1 MQGHY
6 NVLFVCTGNS
16 ARSILAEA
24 ITNHFGHG
32 RFHGFSAGSQ
42 PKGFIYPQ
50 TLEVLRAVELPT
62 ETLRSKGWEEFTRP
76 GAPVMDFVITVCDHV
91 AGEVCPAWPG
101 APITA
106 HWSIPDPAKAAGEPE
121 AAYKAFL
128 LARNL
133 LQQRISL
140 LMNLRMEALDRLALS
155 SQLAAI
161 GLTVAAADPS

>member
-16 ARSILAEA
+16 ARSLLAEA
-24 ITNHFGHG
+24 ITNHRGAE
-32 RFHGFSAGSQ
+32 RFSGYSAGSH

-50 TLEVLRAVELPT
+50 TLEVLHAVNLPT
-62 ETLRSKGWEEFTRP
+62 DGLRSKSWSEFLLP
-76 GAPVMDFVITVCDHV
+76 GAPIMDFVITVCDQV
-91 AGEVCPAWPG
+91 AGEACPAWPG

-106 HWSIPDPAKAAGEPE
+106 HWNIPDPAKATGE
-121 AAYKAFL
+121 AVYKAFL

-140 LMNLRMEALDRLALS
+140 LMNLRIEALDRLALGS
-155 SQLAAI
+155 RIEGLDAEARSQPA
-161 GLTVAAADPS
+161 

>member
-16 ARSILAEA
+16 ARSILAET
-24 ITNHFGHG
+24 ITNHFGKG
-32 RFHGFSAGSQ
+32 RFHGYSAGSQ

-50 TLEVLRAVELPT
+50 TLEVLRAVDLPT

-76 GAPVMDFVITVCDHV
+76 GAPVMDFVITVCDQV

-106 HWSIPDPAKAAGEPE
+106 HWSIPDPAKATGEPE
-121 AAYKAFL
+121 TVYKAFL

-140 LMNLRMEALDRLALS
+140 LMNLRMEALDRLALT

-161 GLTVAAADPS
+161 GQTAAASGQS

>member
-24 ITNHFGHG
+24 VVHHFGRD
-32 RFHGFSAGSQ
+32 RFRGYSAGSQ

-50 TLEVLRAVELPT
+50 TLQVLRAVDLPVDG
-62 ETLRSKGWEEFTRP
+62 LRSKSWAEFTTSE
-76 GAPVMDFVITVCDHV
+76 APVMDFVITVCDQV

-106 HWSIPDPAKAAGEPE
+106 HWNVPDPAE
-121 AAYKAFL
+121 ARGDEATVYKAFV

-140 LMNLRMEALDRLALS
+140 LLNLNVAALGRLALS
-155 SQLAAI
+155 SRLDAI
-161 GLTVAAADPS
+161 GNAPSNDTAG

>member
-24 ITNHFGHG
+24 ITNHFGRG
-32 RFHGFSAGSQ
+32 QFHGYSAGSQ
-42 PKGFIYPQ
+42 CKGFIYPQ
-50 TLEVLRAVELPT
+50 TLEVLQAVDLPT
-62 ETLRSKGWEEFTRP
+62 EGLRSKGWEEFTRP
-76 GAPVMDFVITVCDHV
+76 DAPVMDFVITVCDQV

-106 HWSIPDPAKAAGEPE
+106 HWSIPDPAKAEGSSE
-121 AAYKAFL
+121 AVYKAFL

-140 LMNLRMEALDRLALS
+140 LMNLRMEALDRLALT

-161 GLTVAAADPS
+161 GQTAAASGRS

>member
-24 ITNHFGHG
+24 VTNYFGQG
-32 RFHGFSAGSQ
+32 RFHGYSAGSQ
-42 PKGFIYPQ
+42 PRGFIYPQ
-50 TLEVLRAVELPT
+50 TLEVLRAVDLPT
-62 ETLRSKGWEEFTRP
+62 EMLRSKGWEEFTRP
-76 GAPVMDFVITVCDHV
+76 GAPVMDFVITVCDQV

-106 HWSIPDPAKAAGEPE
+106 HWSIPDPAKASGEPE
-121 AAYKAFL
+121 AVYKAFL

-161 GLTVAAADPS
+161 GHTAAAPDFS

>member
-16 ARSILAEA
+16 ARSILAET
-24 ITNHFGHG
+24 ITNHFGAG
-32 RFHGFSAGSQ
+32 RFQGYSAGSQ

-50 TLEVLRAVELPT
+50 TLEVLRAVDLPT
-62 ETLRSKGWEEFTRP
+62 EGLRSKSWEEFTQQ
-76 GAPVMDFVITVCDHV
+76 GAPEMDFVITVCDQV

-106 HWSIPDPAKAAGEPE
+106 HWSIPDPAKAAREPE
-121 AAYKAFL
+121 AVYKAFL

-140 LMNLRMEALDRLALS
+140 LMNLRVEALDRLALS

-161 GLTVAAADPS
+161 GQTAMAPSHP

>member
-24 ITNHFGHG
+24 ITNHFGKG
-32 RFHGFSAGSQ
+32 QFHGFSAGSQ

-50 TLEVLRAVELPT
+50 TFEVLRAVDLPT
-62 ETLRSKGWEEFTRP
+62 ETLRSKSWEEFTRP
-76 GAPVMDFVITVCDHV
+76 GAPEMDFVITVCDQV

-106 HWSIPDPAKAAGEPE
+106 HWSIPDPAKATGDDEVI
-121 AAYKAFL
+121 YKAFL
-128 LARNL
+128 LAQSL

-140 LMNLRMEALDRLALS
+140 LMNLRIEALDRLALS
-155 SQLAAI
+155 SRLAAI
-161 GLTVAAADPS
+161 GQISEASGQS

>member
-24 ITNHFGHG
+24 ITNHFGEG
-32 RFHGFSAGSQ
+32 RFHGYSAGSQ
-42 PKGFIYPQ
+42 PKGYIYPQ
-50 TLEVLRAVELPT
+50 TLDVLRAVDLPID
-62 ETLRSKGWEEFTRP
+62 TLRSKGWEEFTRP
-76 GAPVMDFVITVCDHV
+76 GAPVMDFVITVCDQV

-106 HWSIPDPAKAAGEPE
+106 HWSIPDPAKAVGDNE
-121 AAYKAFL
+121 ATYKAFL

-140 LMNLRMEALDRLALS
+140 LINLRMEALDRLALGS
-155 SQLAAI
+155 HLSAI
-161 GLTVAAADPS
+161 GQT

>member
-1 MQGHY
+1 MQGQY

-24 ITNHFGHG
+24 ITNHLGKG
-32 RFHGFSAGSQ
+32 QFHGYSAGSH

-50 TLEVLRAVELPT
+50 TLEVLQAVDLPT
-62 ETLRSKGWEEFTRP
+62 AALRSKSWEEFTRP
-76 GAPVMDFVITVCDHV
+76 GAPEMDFVITVCDQV

-106 HWSIPDPAKAAGEPE
+106 HWSIPDPAKAVGDSETT
-121 AAYKAFL
+121 YKAFL
-128 LARNL
+128 LARSL

-140 LMNLRMEALDRLALS
+140 LLNLRMEALDRLALS
-155 SQLAAI
+155 SRLAAM
-161 GLTVAAADPS
+161 GQTAAPAGHA

>member
-24 ITNHFGHG
+24 VTNHFGKG
-32 RFHGFSAGSQ
+32 QFHGYSAGRQ
-42 PKGFIYPQ
+42 PKGFIYAQ
-50 TLEVLRAVELPT
+50 TLEVLRAVDLPT

-76 GAPVMDFVITVCDHV
+76 GAPVMDFVITVCDQV

-106 HWSIPDPAKAAGEPE
+106 HWSIPDPAKATGEPE
-121 AAYKAFL
+121 AVYKAFL

-140 LMNLRMEALDRLALS
+140 LMNLRMEALDRLALT

-161 GLTVAAADPS
+161 GQTAAASGQS

>member
-16 ARSILAEA
+16 ARSLLAEA
-24 ITNHFGHG
+24 ITNHRGG
-32 RFHGFSAGSQ
+32 ERFRGYSAGSQ

-50 TLEVLRAVELPT
+50 TLEALEAVSLPT
-62 ETLRSKGWEEFTRP
+62 EGLRSKSWSEFLLP
-76 GAPVMDFVITVCDHV
+76 DAPIMDFVITVCDQV
-91 AGEVCPAWPG
+91 AGEACPAWPG

-106 HWSIPDPAKAAGEPE
+106 HWNIPDPAKATGDREMV
-121 AAYKAFL
+121 YKAFL

-140 LMNLRMEALDRLALS
+140 LMNLRLEALDRLALS
-155 SQLAAI
+155 SRI
-161 GLTVAAADPS
+161 EGLDSEADSQPA